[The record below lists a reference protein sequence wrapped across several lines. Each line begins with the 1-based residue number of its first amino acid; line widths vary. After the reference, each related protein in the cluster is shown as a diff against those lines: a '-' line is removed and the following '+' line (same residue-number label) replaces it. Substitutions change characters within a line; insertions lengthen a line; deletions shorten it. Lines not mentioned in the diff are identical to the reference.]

1 MRRRREVLVAAP
13 AAAAF
18 GDEQRLIGRHQLAD
32 DLTRL
37 GITDFRARGH
47 RQDHVVGGF
56 AGHVLALTVLS
67 ALRSPT
73 GVVAVVEEG
82 GEVWIDPYEYA
93 AALSSVT
100 AIGAAFRNE
109 LLATERRG
117 ARATGPGDDLDDG
130 AVYEHRHPQGCVNPG
145 LLARGSKNTMTHP
158 FPRNDPAAKKH
169 HDSPGSV

>member
-1 MRRRREVLVAAP
+1 MGRRREVLVAAP

-32 DLTRL
+32 DLPRL

-47 RQDHVVGGF
+47 RQNHVVGGF

-82 GEVWIDPYEYA
+82 GEVWIDPYDYA
-93 AALSSVT
+93 STSST
-100 AIGAAFRNE
+100 ITTIR
-109 LLATERRG
+109 
-117 ARATGPGDDLDDG
+117 
-130 AVYEHRHPQGCVNPG
+130 
-145 LLARGSKNTMTHP
+145 
-158 FPRNDPAAKKH
+158 
-169 HDSPGSV
+169 SPLWDKFLPSE

>member
-1 MRRRREVLVAAP
+1 MRWRREVLVAAP

-82 GEVWIDPYEYA
+82 GEVWIGPDEYA

-130 AVYEHRHPQGCVNPG
+130 AVDEHQRGTRKAERGTCV
-145 LLARGSKNTMTHP
+145 RGPRAVRIDETTMAT
-158 FPRNDPAAKKH
+158 N
-169 HDSPGSV
+169 